1 MFGAAVRRDGT
12 PSPALR
18 RRIAFAAGAA
28 AQDPQALLF
37 CSGAKGRFGPSEAR
51 VMADML
57 SASVAPERLYRDEAS
72 VDTLQTVA
80 AATDFARARGIDQ
93 CIACTDRYHQPRVV
107 MLFALFGMRA
117 TPILFPRTE
126 TPGNRPWLRMHLR
139 EAAAIPYDLV
149 AGGWAAWRIRRSRRR
164 PR

>member
-1 MFGAAVRRDGT
+1 MVFGAAVRRDGS

-28 AQDPQALLF
+28 AQDPHATLF

-51 VMADML
+51 VMADAL
-57 SASVAPERLYRDEAS
+57 SASVAVERLHLDEAS
-72 VDTLQTVA
+72 VDTLQSVA
-80 AATDFARARGIDQ
+80 RAAQFARAHGFDR
-93 CIACTDRYHQPRVV
+93 CVACTDRYHQPRVR
-107 MLFALFGMRA
+107 MLFALFGMA
-117 TPILFPRTE
+117 SAPILFPRTE

-149 AGGWAAWRIRRSRRR
+149 AGGWAAFRRSRRR